1 MKQLKDILAE
11 ALMPEYELSESLLDG
26 LEDNLASGDEYF
38 NLNLKTDLKYLLNAP
53 DEKTFN
59 EIYDKIRQYIISCNL
74 KTPHTY
80 GRYGS
85 KLRIKTEARTPYIGI
100 GIRTMDGRLHNKITI
115 CISNKSLVISCYDD
129 KVRIGKIDKLEDRPL
144 NNFEYI
150 KTVEDPNYIS
160 DIKTLLKKYY
170 K

>member
-1 MKQLKDILAE
+1 MKTLKESIL
-11 ALMPEYELSESLLDG
+11 SNVD
-26 LEDNLASGDEYF
+26 DTLAVGDAYF
-38 NLNLKTDLKYLLNAP
+38 NLNLKTDLKELLNAP
-53 DEKTFN
+53 DESTFN
-59 EIYDKIRQYIISCNL
+59 EIYNKIRQHIISSNL

-80 GRYGS
+80 GRNN
-85 KLRIKTEARTPYIGI
+85 KTLRIKTEARIPYIGI

-150 KTVEDPNYIS
+150 KTVEDSNYIG

>member
-1 MKQLKDILAE
+1 MKLLKDVLTESILSNIE
-11 ALMPEYELSESLLDG
+11 DSL
-26 LEDNLASGDEYF
+26 AAGDAYF

-80 GRYGS
+80 GSYGS
-85 KLRIKTEARTPYIGI
+85 KLRIKTQTRTPYIAI
-100 GIRTMDGRLHNKITI
+100 GSKTMDGRLHNHITI
-115 CISNKSLVISCYDD
+115 CISNKSLVISCYGD
-129 KVRIGKIDKLEDRPL
+129 KVHISKIDKLEDRL
-144 NNFEYI
+144 ISNFEYVKI
-150 KTVEDPNYIS
+150 VEDPDYIS
-160 DIKTLLKKYY
+160 DIKTLIKKYY

>member
-1 MKQLKDILAE
+1 MKLLKDVLAE
-11 ALMPEYELSESLLDG
+11 SILSN
-26 LEDNLASGDEYF
+26 LEDNLAEGDELF

-59 EIYDKIRQYIISCNL
+59 EIYDKIRQHIISCNL

-85 KLRIKTEARTPYIGI
+85 KLRIKTEARTPYIAI
-100 GIRTMDGRLHNKITI
+100 GRKTIDGRLHNKITI

-129 KVRIGKIDKLEDRPL
+129 KVHISKIDKLEDNL
-144 NNFEYI
+144 IDNFEHVKI
-150 KTVEDPNYIS
+150 VEDPNYIS

>member
-1 MKQLKDILAE
+1 MKLLKDV
-11 ALMPEYELSESLLDG
+11 LSESILSNI
-26 LEDNLASGDEYF
+26 EDSLAAGDEYF

-53 DEKTFN
+53 DEKSFN
-59 EIYDKIRQYIISCNL
+59 EIYDKIKQHIISCNL
-74 KTPHTY
+74 KTAHTY

-85 KLRIKTEARTPYIGI
+85 KLRIKTEARTPYICI
-100 GIRTMDGRLHNKITI
+100 GRRTMDGRLHNKITI

-129 KVRIGKIDKLEDRPL
+129 KVYISKIDKLEDNL
-144 NNFEYI
+144 IGNFEHVKI
-150 KTVEDPNYIS
+150 VEDQDYIS

>member
-1 MKQLKDILAE
+1 MKPLKDVLVESILSDIE
-11 ALMPEYELSESLLDG
+11 DSL
-26 LEDNLASGDEYF
+26 AAGDAYF

-85 KLRIKTEARTPYIGI
+85 KLRIKTQARIPYICI
-100 GIRTMDGRLHNKITI
+100 GSRTMDGRLLNHITI
-115 CISNKSLVISCYDD
+115 CISNKSLVISCYDNI
-129 KVRIGKIDKLEDRPL
+129 VRISKIDKLEDKQIS
-144 NNFEYI
+144 NFEYV
-150 KTVEDPNYIS
+150 KTVEDPDYIS